1 MSGRVSS
8 PVYGNR
14 EAHKSDK
21 TVRLLLK
28 LRKLSI
34 LPSPPEPEPK
44 PLFVE
49 HDQSSPSSPFYTVPR
64 VLAGWSCVPLRASEG
79 GAQLREVLSCLSY
92 RADMQLPWVIVYHRS
107 KGSSA
112 PP

>member
-34 LPSPPEPEPK
+34 LPSPLEPEPK

-49 HDQSSPSSPFYTVPR
+49 HHQSPPFYTVPR

-92 RADMQLPWVIVYHRS
+92 RADMQ
-107 KGSSA
+107 
-112 PP
+112 